1 MSKKSN
7 FLENKVVPFAAKIG
21 AQRHLAAIR
30 DGMALLM
37 PIMIVGSLALIL
49 MNLPIQAYQDFMT
62 NLFPYWKKPLLIVH
76 NGTWWIL
83 GLATALGISYKLAE
97 ALKIDRFTTSL
108 ITLSCY
114 LIQLKGIEEGWPPSI
129 KGTNADTIF
138 TAIIM
143 GLLIPEIIK
152 FFIKKDI
159 VIKMPDG
166 VPPSVSKGFMAVVPA
181 LASIF
186 FAVTIRM
193 LCTLTSHGDLT
204 TLVNHIVGKPIE
216 ALTGSLIGAIVA
228 VLLIHLL
235 WTLGLHGANIVMGVM
250 GPIWLKM
257 LGDNTAAFAAGEAL
271 PNIVCT
277 PFFEIFVYLGGS
289 GATLVLAFM
298 LAFLAKSK
306 QLKTLGR
313 LALPAGIFNI
323 NEPIIFGLPIVLNPV
338 IAIPF
343 VITPVVLTII
353 NYVAISTGI
362 VPRLPGLVVPWT
374 SPIIMSGYLATGGH
388 ISGVILQLV
397 NFAVAFAI
405 YFVPFKIWDRRKVEE
420 EAKLTVAETNG
431 VTR

>member
-1 MSKKSN
+1 MSKKSS
-7 FLENKVVPFAAKIG
+7 FLEDKVVPFAAKLG

-37 PIMIVGSLALIL
+37 PIMIVGSFALIL
-49 MNLPIQAYQDFMT
+49 MNLPIQAYKDFMT
-62 NLFPYWKKPLLIVH
+62 SLNPYWKDPLMSIH
-76 NGTWWIL
+76 NGTWWVL
-83 GLATALGISYKLAE
+83 GLATALGVSYKLAE
-97 ALKIDRFTTSL
+97 TYKIDRFTTSL
-108 ITLSCY
+108 ITMACY
-114 LIQLKGIEEGWPPSI
+114 LIQLKGIENGWPPAI

-143 GLLIPEIIK
+143 GLIIPEIVR
-152 FFIKKDI
+152 FFIKRDI

-181 LASIF
+181 LAAVV
-186 FAVTIRM
+186 FATVVKT
-193 LCTLTSHGDLT
+193 LCTLTEYGSLNDLINNI
-204 TLVNHIVGKPIE
+204 LGKPLE
-216 ALTGSLIGAIVA
+216 AVTGSLAGALIA
-228 VLLIHLL
+228 MLLIHLL

-257 LGDNTAAFAAGEAL
+257 LGDNATAFASGQPL

-277 PFFEIFVYLGGS
+277 PFFEVLTYLGGS

-313 LALPAGIFNI
+313 LALPSGIFNI
-323 NEPIIFGLPIVLNPV
+323 NEPIIFGLPIVLNPI

-343 VITPVVLTII
+343 VITPLVLTVI
-353 NYVAISTGI
+353 NYFAISSGL
-362 VPRLPGLVVPWT
+362 VPRLPGIVIPWT

-388 ISGVILQLV
+388 LSGVILQLV

-405 YFVPFKIWDRRKVEE
+405 YYVPFKVWDKKKVEE
-420 EAKLTVAETNG
+420 ESRTTAAEASG
-431 VTR
+431 VTI